1 MSEESTTNMTQNLSS
16 TIDSVEDI
24 QNNSQYYIGILITIF
39 VAIAA
44 ALVNVSAKKSID
56 VPRPYLLCCAGISIF
71 IYAIIMHLCLL
82 GSDLSE
88 IPDIPTWKRYILT
101 SVVALGSM
109 IAGHLL
115 VSANQVQKSHS
126 LIRWF
131 LIQSCSA
138 GAKKFTNYLFCYP
151 QFSSVIQNIEN
162 RCAIL
167 TPVCLCRLLSK

>member
-16 TIDSVEDI
+16 TIAVSEDII

-39 VAIAA
+39 VAFAA

-56 VPRPYLLCCAGISIF
+56 VPRPYLLFCAGISMF

-88 IPDIPTWKRYILT
+88 IPEIPTWKRYILT
-101 SVVALGSM
+101 TVVALGSM

-115 VSANQVQKSHS
+115 VSANQVK
-126 LIRWF
+126 
-131 LIQSCSA
+131 
-138 GAKKFTNYLFCYP
+138 NY
-151 QFSSVIQNIEN
+151 IN
-162 RCAIL
+162 
-167 TPVCLCRLLSK
+167 

>member
-1 MSEESTTNMTQNLSS
+1 MSEESTTNMTQNSSS
-16 TIDSVEDI
+16 TIADSEDI

-56 VPRPYLLCCAGISIF
+56 VPRPYLLFCAGISMF
-71 IYAIIMHLCLL
+71 IYSIIMHLCLL

-101 SVVALGSM
+101 TVVALGSM

-115 VSANQVQKSHS
+115 VSANQVK
-126 LIRWF
+126 
-131 LIQSCSA
+131 
-138 GAKKFTNYLFCYP
+138 NY
-151 QFSSVIQNIEN
+151 IN
-162 RCAIL
+162 
-167 TPVCLCRLLSK
+167 